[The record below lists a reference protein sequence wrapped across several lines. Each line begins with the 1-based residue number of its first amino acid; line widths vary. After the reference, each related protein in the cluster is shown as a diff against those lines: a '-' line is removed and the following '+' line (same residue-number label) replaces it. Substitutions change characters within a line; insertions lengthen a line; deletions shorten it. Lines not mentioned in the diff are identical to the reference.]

1 MLTLMVQQPHTHPTN
16 SESFKIEFR
25 PLELQSNLNENVM
38 INSYMILL
46 TRAFLT
52 FKPDILIPI
61 SLIDSNMKT
70 AHEIDSLT

>member
-1 MLTLMVQQPHTHPTN
+1 
-16 SESFKIEFR
+16 
-25 PLELQSNLNENVM
+25 LELQSNLNENVM